1 MPKSKH
7 GPTHKAR
14 VTRYKAKIKAIRQQE
29 QAKRIQDIITRLK
42 EEEKT
47 KKQSADQPSAE
58 VLK

>member
-29 QAKRIQDIITRLK
+29 QAKRIQDIIARLK
-42 EEEKT
+42 EDSKA
-47 KKQSADQPSAE
+47 KKQAADQPSAE
-58 VLK
+58 LVK